1 MGKDVYHFVLN
12 YKPPKVISGG
22 FFIFERNIMIMKLKE
37 QFSTKNLAILGML
50 AAMAYIVTVFVRIPL
65 MPATPFLNYDIKD
78 VIIAIGGFLFGPVSA
93 LILSVAVSLLEFI
106 TVSDTGIIGLIMN
119 ILSTLSFVIPASLMY
134 SIRRKKSFAVTG
146 LIIGVLFM
154 TGMMVL
160 WNYFITPLYM
170 KISREAVCAM
180 LPTVFLPF
188 NLIKGTL
195 NAIFTIIIYK
205 PLVKAFRAIRL

>member
-1 MGKDVYHFVLN
+1 
-12 YKPPKVISGG
+12 
-22 FFIFERNIMIMKLKE
+22 MKLKE

-50 AAMAYIVTVFVRIPL
+50 TAMAYIVTVFVRIPL
-65 MPATPFLNYDIKD
+65 MPTAPFLNYDIKD

-93 LILSVAVSLLEFI
+93 LILSAAVSALEFI